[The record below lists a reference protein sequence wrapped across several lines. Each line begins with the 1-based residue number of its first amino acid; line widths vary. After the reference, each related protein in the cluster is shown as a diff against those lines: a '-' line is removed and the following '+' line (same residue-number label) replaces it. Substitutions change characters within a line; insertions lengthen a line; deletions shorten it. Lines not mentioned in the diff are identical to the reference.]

1 MESKIRVYGKAQNR
15 TALGIVN
22 AYMVMHPEA
31 TLDDLRAAFPDS
43 LNPDSGVKN
52 NFVEAGD
59 KGTNANWDGYFQ
71 NEDELLIMGD
81 GTQVA
86 LVKMWTK
93 PSFER
98 LVTHAAQYGIE
109 IAQFEEAEKGF
120 GRKGGYRLEYLN
132 GYTPPQKKEEPQ
144 EPKKTEPV
152 KPTSTEE
159 PKKKS
164 KAWLWIL
171 IIILLLAAAAA
182 VFFAMQREPEV
193 KVVEKVVEKK
203 VVVRDTVFIEKI
215 AEIQDNFNA
224 AQFEKDKAEL
234 NDDAKIALHDL
245 AAIMKQNA
253 DIKLS
258 IEGHTSSEGDA
269 DHNQKLSEQR
279 AKAAVDFLVH
289 REGIDSTRLQAVG
302 KGSTEP
308 IDSNNPEANRRTE
321 FKIIK

>member
-31 TLDDLRAAFPDS
+31 TLDHLRAAFPDS

-71 NEDELLIMGD
+71 NEDELLTMGD
-81 GTQVA
+81 GTQAA

-98 LVTHAAQYGIE
+98 LVAHAAQYGIE

-132 GYTPPQKKEEPQ
+132 GYTPPQKKEGPQ
-144 EPKKTEPV
+144 EPKKTESV

-193 KVVEKVVEKK
+193 KVVEKVVEKPTTQT
-203 VVVRDTVFIEKI
+203 VAEQQAAARQPMRRDVF
-215 AEIQDNFNA
+215 
-224 AQFEKDKAEL
+224 
-234 NDDAKIALHDL
+234 LHDL

-289 REGIDSTRLQAVG
+289 REDIDSTRLQAVG

-308 IDSNNPEANRRTE
+308 IDPNNPEANRRTE

>member
-1 MESKIRVYGKAQNR
+1 MENRIRVYGKAQNR

-71 NEDELLIMGD
+71 NEDELLTMGD

-98 LVTHAAQYGIE
+98 LVAHAAQYGIE

-144 EPKKTEPV
+144 EPKKTESV
-152 KPTSTEE
+152 KPTPTEE

-289 REGIDSTRLQAVG
+289 HEGIDSTRLQAVG

-308 IDSNNPEANRRTE
+308 IDPNNPEANRRTE